1 MIGPTTF
8 ILELS
13 ILLFAAL
20 IAGILVKR
28 VGYPAAL
35 GEMLVG
41 IAIGPFALGLVGYSE
56 FLTLFSELGAIIL
69 LFYIGLETD
78 LDALKR
84 NSLPSLVVGTA
95 GAILPLALGYWSA
108 ILLGLDQTESLF
120 IGAILMA
127 TSIGISIRLLRD
139 IGKLASK
146 EGVIILGAGIVDDVI
161 AVIFLS
167 VVLDA
172 ARGSFEPLDTVSIT
186 ARALIFWFTLV
197 ILGIRLFPKILRSLA
212 LKHEELSLTLLA
224 MAFLFSYA
232 ANQVG
237 LSAIIGAFAVGVAL
251 SKFEKL
257 KDVSNFFDS
266 LFLFFVPIF
275 FVSIGL
281 RIDIQAFSTSLVPG
295 LVLTAVAVLSKITA
309 CTAGAVLTGLSGH
322 QALRI
327 GVGMMPRGEMG
338 LIIAGAGLSSGFIG
352 QNAYFS
358 SIIVVLLTT
367 FIALP
372 LLKKMFGNHQP
383 TSNNSASYKEFK
395 NNSSS

>member
-1 MIGPTTF
+1 MF

-20 IAGILVKR
+20 IAGILIKR

-41 IAIGPFALGLVGYSE
+41 IAVGPFALGLVGYSE

-78 LDALKR
+78 IDALKR

-146 EGVIILGAGIVDDVI
+146 EGVVILGAGIVDDVI

-197 ILGIRLFPKILRSLA
+197 ILGIRFFPKILRSLA

-257 KDVSNFFDS
+257 KDISHFFDA

-322 QALRI
+322 KALRI